1 MHPVLRALVLPAA
14 ASFALAVLGPIAPA
28 QSLLATLTASD
39 AAPDD
44 RFGTSVAASGYRVLV
59 GSPQDDDKGSNSGA
73 AYVFDLV
80 GTSWVQSAKLLASD
94 GATNHRFGQSVAL
107 QGDLAFVGASMRSGT
122 TFVGPGAVYV
132 FERTASGWV
141 QKQKLVGSGTASG
154 DAFGAAVAVDASGQR
169 AVVGAPSAFNTGKV
183 FMYQKTSSAWM
194 QVGNFTTPG
203 GLTGAGFGSS
213 VDMTGDRV
221 VVGAPTYNSPTSGQ
235 GRAFVFVRSGT
246 SLWSLEAQLTGL
258 DSAAGDQFA
267 SGVAIDGDRVLVG
280 ARRDDLSPSLVD
292 AGSAYV
298 FERSGSAWLQT
309 AKLVAPDG
317 LAGDELGGMDVAL
330 SGTVSLVGAW
340 KSAVG
345 AAADA
350 GAACL
355 FEGAGSSW
363 VKTARFA
370 TTLADADAGVG
381 SAVALSSGAVH
392 AVLGAPLA
400 DGAAGASQGATY
412 VFLRPSAMP
421 VANAG
426 PDRLVAEGD
435 PVVLD
440 GSTSSGPQPLF
451 FQWVQVAGAP
461 VVLSGA
467 DSSSPSFEAPMVG
480 KAGMTLSFQLVV
492 AGAGQFSLPDQVDV
506 VVFNLNDPPDCS
518 GAYGGSFWPANHSMV
533 PAEVLGV
540 VDPDSDS
547 PVVIEVTEV
556 WQDEPVGKAKS
567 SGKGKD
573 KGPDAEL
580 TDDGRLM
587 LRAERKGGGDGRVYF
602 VHFTAT
608 DVEGDSCEGVV
619 TFTVPHDQGDDVDLP
634 ATGGPL
640 YDSFGP

>member
-1 MHPVLRALVLPAA
+1 MHSALRALFLPAA
-14 ASFALAVLGPIAPA
+14 ASFVVAALGPIAA
-28 QSLLATLTASD
+28 SQSLLATLTPSD
-39 AAPDD
+39 AAADD

-73 AYVFDLV
+73 AYVFELV

-107 QGDLAFVGASMRSGT
+107 QGDLAFVGASMRSGA

-132 FERTASGWV
+132 FERGASGWV
-141 QKQKLVGSGTASG
+141 QKLKLTGSGTSNG
-154 DAFGAAVAVDASGQR
+154 DAFGAAVALDASGQR
-169 AVVGAPSAFNTGKV
+169 AVVGAPSAFNTGKI
-183 FMYQKTSSAWM
+183 FIYQRNSTTWM
-194 QVGNFTTPG
+194 PVGNFVTPG
-203 GLTGAGFGSS
+203 GLSAAGFGSS
-213 VDMTGDRV
+213 VDVSGDRV
-221 VVGAPTYNSPTSGQ
+221 VAGAPTYNSPASSQ
-235 GRAFVFVRSGT
+235 GKAFVFVRSGT

-258 DSAAGDQFA
+258 DSTAGDQFG
-267 SGVAIDGDRVLVG
+267 SSVAVEGDRLLVG

-298 FERSGSAWLQT
+298 FERSGSTWPQT

-330 SGTVSLVGAW
+330 SGTFSLVGAW

-350 GAACL
+350 GSACL
-355 FEGAGSSW
+355 FEGAGTNW

-370 TTLADADAGVG
+370 TSLADADAGVG
-381 SAVALSSGAVH
+381 SAVALSAGAVH

-400 DGAAGASQGATY
+400 DGAAGASQGAAY
-412 VFLRPSAMP
+412 VFVRPGAMP

-440 GSTSSGPQPLF
+440 GSASSGPQPLG
-451 FQWVQVAGAP
+451 FQWVQVAGDP
-461 VVLSGA
+461 VVLSDA
-467 DSSSPSFEAPMVG
+467 SAAMPSFQAPKVG
-480 KAGMTLSFQLVV
+480 KAGLTLSFQLVV
-492 AGAGQFSLPDQVDV
+492 FGAGQVSLPDTVDV
-506 VVFNLNDPPDCS
+506 SVFNLNDPPDCS

-540 VDPDSDS
+540 VDPDSDQ
-547 PVVIEVTEV
+547 PVSIEVTEV

-580 TDDGRLM
+580 MDDGRLM

-619 TFTVPHDQGDDVDLP
+619 VFTVPHDQGEEVDLP